1 MAVPFSNEPISTDR
15 LPTLAADAFV
25 SVDPRY
31 VRASLVGYLL
41 AAMVIVVGAFVA
53 TSQAERPI
61 IPLAIGGALLVAVVL
76 GAVLRVLEGRRLG
89 YQLRE
94 HDLSLRSGAINH
106 HVESLPFSRV
116 QHVNVNRG
124 PVERALGLATLQ
136 VSSAGPNITIP
147 GLTNA
152 DAARIKALVT
162 ERTGDVDDT
171 DTNTNTND
179 SPAPPQ

>member
-1 MAVPFSNEPISTDR
+1 MPFANEPISTDR
-15 LPTLAADAFV
+15 LPTLAADSFV

-31 VRASLVGYLL
+31 VRASLVGYFF
-41 AAMVIVVGAFVA
+41 AAVLVVIGSAVMI
-53 TSQAERPI
+53 SWAEQPI
-61 IPLAIGGALLVAVVL
+61 IPLAIGGSLLLFVVF
-76 GAVLRVLEGRRLG
+76 GAVLKVFECQRLG

-94 HDLSLRSGAINH
+94 HDLSLRSGVINH

-147 GLTNA
+147 GLTEAN
-152 DAARIKALVT
+152 AARIKALVT
-162 ERTGDVDDT
+162 ERTGDVGDPDNGTDDT
-171 DTNTNTND
+171 
-179 SPAPPQ
+179 PALPQ